1 MATFVLVPGA
11 WLGGWCWRDV
21 ATWLYAH
28 GHRVVTPTLSGLGE
42 RAHLLTREIGLHT
55 HVADV
60 TGVLRYHDLTDVVL
74 VGHSYGGV
82 VITAVAEVAPE
93 RIARLVYLDAS
104 VPLDGQSNDDVIGS
118 EMAARLRSAAH
129 ESGDGWRVPPADYV
143 TERMPQDLRSW
154 VRERLTPHPL
164 RSFTEPVQLRSAA
177 AASLPRAFIR
187 TTQSPLY
194 DGLLE
199 RARRAGWPCRELPGG
214 HYAMLTEPSAVA
226 AALADVAASA

>member
-1 MATFVLVPGA
+1 MTLFVLVPGA

-21 ATWLYAH
+21 ARRLRAQ

-42 RAHLLTREIGLHT
+42 RSHLLTRDVGLHV
-55 HVADV
+55 HVVDIASL
-60 TGVLRYHDLTDVVL
+60 LRYHDLSEVVL
-74 VGHSYGGV
+74 VGHSYGGT
-82 VITAVAEVAPE
+82 VITAVAEQAPE

-118 EMAARLRSAAH
+118 EMAARLRAAAH
-129 ESGDGWRVPPADYV
+129 ASGEGWRVPPADYV
-143 TERMPQDLRSW
+143 TERMPQDLRGW

-164 RSFTEPVQLRSAA
+164 RAFAEPVQLRSAA
-177 AASLPRAFIR
+177 AAALPRAFIR

-199 RARRAGWPCRELPGG
+199 RAQRAGWPCRELPGG
-214 HYAMLTEPSAVA
+214 HYAMLTEPLAVA
-226 AALADVAASA
+226 AALADVAVNG